1 MEERI
6 SDYCNN
12 CKKQLDLT
20 CPGRSISC
28 YKYDPI
34 IAGSHRKNFNKS

>member
-12 CKKQLDLT
+12 CKKQLDFT
-20 CPGRSISC
+20 CQGRSVSC
-28 YKYDPI
+28 YEYDPI
-34 IAGSHRKNFNKS
+34 VEGSHRKNFNKS